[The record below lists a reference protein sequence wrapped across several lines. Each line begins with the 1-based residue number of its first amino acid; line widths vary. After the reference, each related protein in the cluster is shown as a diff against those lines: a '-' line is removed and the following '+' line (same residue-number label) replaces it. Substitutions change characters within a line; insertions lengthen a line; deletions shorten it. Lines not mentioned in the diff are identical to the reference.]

1 MIAQARHS
9 RISGADPWRTL
20 EALSLYRL
28 VASVALI
35 VLASS
40 AYRPPYFEGERA
52 GFIDATLFVYLL
64 IAACLIVLV
73 RGQRPPALWQGV
85 LQISTD
91 IGFIILLDYKTGGI
105 ASGLGALL
113 VTPITAG
120 SLLFDRRLNTVP
132 PAVATIALLLV
143 EIYLNLQIPDYQEQY
158 TQTGILGAGLF
169 IIAVSG
175 SILTRRAR
183 DSEARAHQAQSDV
196 AKLSALSE
204 SVIQK
209 LQAGVL
215 VCDARGQIELCNRAA
230 RRLMGAGTA
239 PGRHLSA
246 CAPAIWHRLSHW
258 LQDPAVAMN
267 AAVKL
272 NEGQRAWVQF
282 TRLGH
287 GDSAST
293 LIVLDDASRVE
304 EQAQHLKLAS
314 LGRLTASIAHELRNP
329 LSAIQHA
336 AELASESPELAS
348 DDRNLVDIIR
358 RQTTRLDDIIR
369 SVLSLSRRHA
379 GVPQAQ
385 ALRELI
391 DHAVHDFRH
400 AQQPPPEVHVSVSPE
415 TLQVMIEPVQFQQIL
430 HNLLHNATVHARRE
444 GQPLKIE
451 ISARPSPDG
460 DEVLIDLR
468 DNGPGI
474 PKDIAAQVFEPFFS
488 TSHQGTGLG
497 LFITRELCNAAHGEL
512 QLISGHATPGAYF
525 RLNFPASL
533 TPS

>member
-1 MIAQARHS
+1 MISKAGHS

-40 AYRPPYFEGERA
+40 AYRPPYFEGAGA
-52 GFIDATLFVYLL
+52 GFIDAILFIYLL
-64 IAACLIVLV
+64 VAAFLIVMV
-73 RGQRPPALWQGV
+73 RGRRPSHLWQGA
-85 LQISTD
+85 LQITTD

-120 SLLFDRRLNTVP
+120 SLLFDRRLTTVP
-132 PAVATIALLLV
+132 PAIATIALLLV
-143 EIYLNLQIPDYQEQY
+143 EIYLNLEIPDYQEQY

-183 DSEARAHQAQSDV
+183 ESEARAHKAQSDV

-215 VCDARGQIELCNRAA
+215 VCDASGQIELSNRAA
-230 RRLMGAGTA
+230 RRLMGSDTE
-239 PGRHLSA
+239 PGRHLA
-246 CAPAIWHRLSHW
+246 TCEPAIWHRLSHW
-258 LQDPAVAMN
+258 LQDPDVVMSS
-267 AAVKL
+267 AVKL
-272 NEGQRAWVQF
+272 SDDQRAWVQF

-287 GDSAST
+287 GESAST

-304 EQAQHLKLAS
+304 EQAQDLKLAS

-336 AELASESPELAS
+336 AELASESPDLVS
-348 DDRNLVDIIR
+348 DDKNLVDIIR
-358 RQTTRLDDIIR
+358 RQTSRLDEIIR
-369 SVLSLSRRHA
+369 SVLSLSRKNA
-379 GVPQAQ
+379 GIPQSQ
-385 ALRELI
+385 SLQQLVTV
-391 DHAVHDFRH
+391 AVDDFQH
-400 AQQPPPEVHVSVSPE
+400 SEQPAPIVSVNVEPPD
-415 TLQVMIEPVQFQQIL
+415 LQVLVEPVQLQQIL
-430 HNLLHNATVHARRE
+430 HNLLHNATLHARIDDRA
-444 GQPLKIE
+444 LKIE
-451 ISARPSPDG
+451 IYAHPSRDG
-460 DEVLIDLR
+460 DEVVIELR

-474 PKDIAAQVFEPFFS
+474 SKDISSQVFEPFFS

-497 LFITRELCNAAHGEL
+497 LFITRELCKAANGDL
-512 QLISGHATPGAYF
+512 QLISQHASPGAYF
-525 RLNFPASL
+525 RLSLPARL
-533 TPS
+533 AQP